1 MVNFCNKKLMIKINF
16 WQGVIY
22 AFSLTLIMQ
31 PVYAQDLKVVYPPVN
46 HETTADSIFIIGSA
60 NADGT
65 VIINNKPIMRSPQ
78 GNFAPSFPLQM
89 GKNELIIRH
98 GKEEI
103 RRVVIKVSNQPKMED
118 ILSLSPNLLS
128 PQVNISKLPNELVC
142 FEAIAPFNGQIAVS
156 LGTKT
161 LNLTPELK
169 IADLPANSAILIDQ
183 NQGKNITEKSW
194 QRVKGCT
201 KFEEIVNKIQPVFV
215 MNHEGKTLKR
225 ESQGNI
231 SILDPQQLTVIEV
244 ITEQGVARTGASTNH
259 SRLTPLPKGT
269 RASVTAKEGDWLR
282 LDYGGWIKAEETQ
295 VLSTNVPPSTI
306 IRSVTSRQIGN
317 STEVIFPLQNPVP
330 IAIQQSDQTFTLS
343 LYNTIAETDTIRF
356 DDNPWIKR
364 LDWYQTQPTQV
375 NYIFNFKSP
384 QQWGYDM
391 RYEGSNLIL
400 TFNHPP
406 ILSNANNLE
415 GVTILLDPGHGGE
428 ELGALGSTGYPEK
441 DVNLVIS
448 RLLAQNLR
456 NLGAQV
462 YLTREDDTFI
472 SLGDRLKI
480 INKLKPTLAFSIHY
494 NALPDGGN
502 AEKTEGIS
510 TFWYHPQSHDLA
522 VFMHNYLTEKLNRSS
537 AGVFWNN
544 LALTRPHTAPSVL
557 LELGYMINPDE
568 FEWITNP
575 ESQKKLAAT
584 IAEGINAWIM
594 TVK

>member
-1 MVNFCNKKLMIKINF
+1 MVQINF

-22 AFSLTLIMQ
+22 TFSLTLMTQ
-31 PVYAQDLKVVYPPVN
+31 PVYAQDFKVVYPPAN
-46 HETTADSIFIIGSA
+46 HKTTADSIFIIGSA
-60 NADGT
+60 NPNGT
-65 VIINNKPIMRSPQ
+65 VVINDSPIQRSPQ

-89 GKNELIIRH
+89 GENELRIRY

-103 RRVVIKVSNQPKMED
+103 RRIVTKVSNQPNIQD
-118 ILSLSPNLLS
+118 ILSLSPSLLS
-128 PQVNISKLPNELVC
+128 PQVNLSKLPNELVC
-142 FEAIAPFNGQIAVS
+142 FEALAPLNSQIAVN

-161 LNLTPELK
+161 LNLTPELI
-169 IADLPANSAILIDQ
+169 IADLPPNSAILIDQ
-183 NQGKNITEKSW
+183 NQGKNITAKSW
-194 QRVKGCT
+194 EKVKGCT
-201 KFEEIVNKIQPVFV
+201 KFEKIDGNIQPVFV
-215 MNHEGKTLKR
+215 MNHEGKTITQK
-225 ESQGNI
+225 SQGNI

-244 ITEQGVARTGASTNH
+244 IAEQGVARTGASTNH

-282 LDYGGWIKAEETQ
+282 LDYGGWIKAEETRI
-295 VLSTNVPPSTI
+295 LPTNVPPSTI
-306 IRSVTSRQIGN
+306 IRSITSRQVGN

-375 NYIFNFKSP
+375 DYIFKFKSP
-384 QQWGYDM
+384 QQWGYDV

-400 TFNHPP
+400 IFNHPP
-406 ILSNANNLE
+406 KLSNTNNLE

-441 DVNLVIS
+441 DVNLVVS
-448 RLLAQNLR
+448 QLLAQNLR

-462 YLTREDDTFI
+462 YLTREDDIFL
-472 SLGDRLKI
+472 SLGDRQKI

-502 AEKTEGIS
+502 AEKTQGVS
-510 TFWYHPQSHDLA
+510 TFWYHPQAHDLA

-557 LELGYMINPDE
+557 LELGFMINPDE

-575 ESQKKLAAT
+575 QAQQKLATT
-584 IAEGINAWIM
+584 IAEGITAWI
-594 TVK
+594 TKNEK

>member
-1 MVNFCNKKLMIKINF
+1 MVQINF

-22 AFSLTLIMQ
+22 TFSLTLMTQ
-31 PVYAQDLKVVYPPVN
+31 PVYAQDFKVVYPPAN
-46 HETTADSIFIIGSA
+46 HKTTADSIFIIGSA
-60 NADGT
+60 NPNGT
-65 VIINNKPIMRSPQ
+65 VVINDNPIQRSPQ

-89 GKNELIIRH
+89 GENELRIRY

-103 RRVVIKVSNQPKMED
+103 RRIVTKVSNQPNIQD
-118 ILSLSPNLLS
+118 ILSLSPSLLS
-128 PQVNISKLPNELVC
+128 PQVNLSKLPNELVC
-142 FEAIAPFNGQIAVS
+142 FEALAPLNSQIAVN

-161 LNLTPELK
+161 LNLTPELI
-169 IADLPANSAILIDQ
+169 IADLPPNSAILIGQ
-183 NQGKNITEKSW
+183 NQGKNITAKSW
-194 QRVKGCT
+194 EKVKGCT
-201 KFEEIVNKIQPVFV
+201 KFEEKVNKIQPVFV
-215 MNHEGKTLKR
+215 MNHEGKTITQ

-244 ITEQGVARTGASTNH
+244 IAEQGVARTGASTNH

-295 VLSTNVPPSTI
+295 ILPTNVPPSTI
-306 IRSVTSRQIGN
+306 IRSITSRQVGN
-317 STEVIFPLQNPVP
+317 STEVVFPLQNPVP
-330 IAIQQSDQTFTLS
+330 IAIQQNDQTFTLS

-375 NYIFNFKSP
+375 DYIFKFKSP
-384 QQWGYDM
+384 QQWGYDV

-406 ILSNANNLE
+406 KLSNTNNLE
-415 GVTILLDPGHGGE
+415 GVTILLDPGHGGD

-441 DVNLVIS
+441 DVNLVVS
-448 RLLAQNLR
+448 QLLAQNLR

-462 YLTREDDTFI
+462 YLTRENDTFI
-472 SLGDRLKI
+472 SLGDRQKI

-502 AEKTEGIS
+502 AEKTQGVS
-510 TFWYHPQSHDLA
+510 TFWYHPQAHDLA

-557 LELGYMINPDE
+557 LELGFMINPDE

-575 ESQKKLAAT
+575 QAQQKLAAT
-584 IAEGINAWIM
+584 IAEGINAWIIRN
-594 TVK
+594 

>member
-1 MVNFCNKKLMIKINF
+1 MVQINF

-22 AFSLTLIMQ
+22 TFSLTLIIQ
-31 PVYAQDLKVVYPPVN
+31 PVSAQGLKVVYPPAN

-60 NADGT
+60 NPNGT
-65 VIINNKPIMRSPQ
+65 VVINDKPIQRSPQ

-89 GKNELIIRH
+89 GKNELRIRY

-103 RRVVIKVSNQPKMED
+103 RRIVTKVSNQPNIQD
-118 ILSLSPNLLS
+118 ILSLSPSLLS
-128 PQVNISKLPNELVC
+128 PQVNLSKLPNELVC
-142 FEAIAPFNGQIAVS
+142 FEALAPLNSQIVVN

-161 LNLTPELK
+161 LNLTPELT
-169 IADLPANSAILIDQ
+169 IADLPPNSAILIDQ
-183 NQGKNITEKSW
+183 NQGKNITAKSW
-194 QRVKGCT
+194 EKVKGCT
-201 KFEEIVNKIQPVFV
+201 KFEKIDGNIQPVFV
-215 MNHEGKTLKR
+215 MNHEGKTITQ

-244 ITEQGVARTGASTNH
+244 IAEQGVARTGASTNH

-282 LDYGGWIKAEETQ
+282 LDYGGWIKAEETRI
-295 VLSTNVPPSTI
+295 LPTNVPPSTI
-306 IRSVTSRQIGN
+306 IRSITSRQVGN
-317 STEVIFPLQNPVP
+317 STEIIFPLQNPVP

-375 NYIFNFKSP
+375 DYIFNFKSP
-384 QQWGYDM
+384 QQWGYDV

-406 ILSNANNLE
+406 KLSNGNNLE
-415 GVTILLDPGHGGE
+415 GITILLDPGHGGE

-441 DVNLVIS
+441 DVNLVVS
-448 RLLAQNLR
+448 QLLAQNLR

-462 YLTREDDTFI
+462 YLTREDDTFV
-472 SLGDRLKI
+472 SLGDRQKI

-502 AEKTEGIS
+502 AEKTQGVS
-510 TFWYHPQSHDLA
+510 TFWYHPQAHDLA

-557 LELGYMINPDE
+557 LELGFMINPDE

-575 ESQKKLAAT
+575 QAQQKLATT
-584 IAEGINAWIM
+584 IAEGITAWI
-594 TVK
+594 TKNEE